1 VVILNEEKMD
11 VIGNFITIL
20 RNASRANKASCCVQW
35 SALKDGIAKI
45 FKDRGYVKDFVK
57 EQTAEGHVVLKV
69 FLKYVNGV
77 AAITEISRIGKPGR
91 RQYASKEKI
100 PSILGGMGEC
110 VLSTSKGILSGKI
123 AKQLGVGGE
132 LICYVL

>member
-1 VVILNEEKMD
+1 MD
-11 VIGNFITIL
+11 VVGDFITIL
-20 RNASRANKASCCVQW
+20 RNAGRTHKASCCVQW

-45 FKDRGYVKDFVK
+45 FKDNGYIKDFSK
-57 EQTAEGHVVLKV
+57 EQTADGHVVLKV
-69 FLKYVNGV
+69 FLKYVNGI
-77 AAITEISRIGKPGR
+77 AAITEIGRLGKPGR

-110 VLSTSKGILSGKI
+110 VLSTSRGILSGKA

>member
-1 VVILNEEKMD
+1 MD
-11 VIGNFITIL
+11 VVGNFITIL
-20 RNASRANKASCCVQW
+20 RNASRANKANCCAQW

-45 FKDRGYVKDFVK
+45 LKDKGYIKDFVK
-57 EQTAEGHVVLKV
+57 EQMAEGHMVLKV

-77 AAITEISRIGKPGR
+77 PAITEIGRIGKPGR

-110 VLSTSKGILSGKI
+110 VLSTSKGILSGQV

>member
-1 VVILNEEKMD
+1 MD

-20 RNASRANKASCCVQW
+20 RNASRTNKASCCVQW
-35 SALKDGIAKI
+35 SALKDGIAKV
-45 FKDRGYVKDFVK
+45 FKERGYIKDFVK
-57 EQTAEGHVVLKV
+57 EQTDEGHVVLKV
-69 FLKYVNGV
+69 SLKYVNGIS
-77 AAITEISRIGKPGR
+77 AITEIGRIGKPGR

-110 VLSTSKGILSGKI
+110 VLSTSKGILSGKT

-132 LICYVL
+132 LVCYVL